1 MTPFIHLFIDSSL
14 IDYLFMVIYSNK
26 RTASILSLL
35 VSNNIKQIFI
45 GVYIFIKVLWYINV
59 MLYGILYG
67 ILMLCY
73 EIAC

>member
-1 MTPFIHLFIDSSL
+1 
-14 IDYLFMVIYSNK
+14 MVIYSNK